1 MATTD
6 AVLTAEE
13 FARLGD
19 SGRPMELVLGHVV
32 MMNMPGTR
40 HGYICSNIAIELGI
54 YLRGSPVGRVV
65 SNDSG
70 VVTHRDP
77 DSVRGADVAFYS
89 FARLPQGDVPTGY
102 PAQPPELVFEVKS
115 PSDTWKDLLTKTA
128 EYLQAGVVNVCV
140 VDPENETVTIY
151 YADKHDVKLEGS
163 ATFSLPELLPNF
175 AVPIARFFHAQ

>member
-6 AVLTAEE
+6 ALLTAED
-13 FARLGD
+13 FARLSDAG
-19 SGRPMELVLGHVV
+19 GPMELVLGHLV
-32 MMNMPGTR
+32 MMNVPNYR
-40 HGYICSNIAIELGI
+40 HGTVCSRVSRYLGNFVEDNN
-54 YLRGSPVGRVV
+54 LGTVV
-65 SNDSG
+65 TNDSG

-89 FARLPQGDVPTGY
+89 YARMPKGEEPQAY

-115 PSDTWKDLLTKTA
+115 PSDSWKDLLTKTA

-151 YADKHDVKLEGS
+151 YADKHDVKLES
-163 ATFSLPELLPNF
+163 DAVFALPELLPNF

>member
-6 AVLTAEE
+6 ALMTAEE
-13 FARLGD
+13 FARIGD
-19 SGRPMELVLGHVV
+19 VGRPMELVLGHIV
-32 MMNMPGTR
+32 MMNVPNYR
-40 HGYICSNIAIELGI
+40 HGAVSSRISRHLGNFVEEHD
-54 YLRGSPVGRVV
+54 LGTVL
-65 SNDSG
+65 SNDAG

-77 DSVRGADVAFYS
+77 DSVRGPDVSYFS
-89 FARLPQGDVPTGY
+89 FARMPKGFEPQAY

-115 PSDTWKDLLTKTA
+115 PSNTWKDLLSKTA

-151 YADKHDVKLEGS
+151 FANRPDIKLEGD
-163 ATFSLPELLPNF
+163 AVFSLPDLLPNF